1 MPIGDL
7 RVILLSDIQRV
18 FVTRAEYETLAA
30 QARAAAKTSDP
41 TRPAAVLSADYV
53 ANVEENRARIMGT
66 LVVTAP
72 DDQLSA
78 IELDLSGVALRSA
91 TLDGQPASLG
101 RNPAGAAVLFVR
113 GAGRHTLKVEILA
126 AVETAAAERTLSF
139 QIPTPPATRLR
150 LSVPGHVELKSGG
163 TVIRRRTDE
172 DAQTTEFDLLPRRGT
187 NNLVL
192 SLNNRQ
198 LQNERVV
205 VAHGVLI
212 DEITSAYERL
222 HVTASLSVLHGATDR
237 FRFALPEG
245 FEVTG
250 ASAPEVARWEVAT
263 EEVAGADPRR
273 VLTVFLREPTTDT
286 IALNISAA
294 RSPVPLDEWQMP
306 KLSALD
312 VAGEAMVLGLL
323 VESRL
328 KPADIRPENL
338 ISIDVDVLAHAL
350 PASVEQ
356 DRAGAPPV
364 RAMAAFYAPR
374 AGYELRARF
383 DAPQSE
389 LRARRMSCSL
399 CPKNS
404 SKRTAGSPS
413 SMRMTG
419 WLSSISPRRAVG
431 K

>member
-1 MPIGDL
+1 MNNCLHRLRQIALCWFFVALPQACFAQPQAAIPAPPAPAEPVPQREIFVPIGDL

-18 FVTRAEYETLAA
+18 FVTRAEYDTLAA

-41 TRPAAVLSADYV
+41 TRPAAVLSADYI
-53 ANVEENRARIMGT
+53 ANVEENRARILGT

-113 GAGRHTLKVEILA
+113 GAGRHTLNLEILA

-163 TVIRRRTDE
+163 TVILRRTDE
-172 DAQTTEFDLLPRRGT
+172 DAQTTEFDLLPRRGA

-250 ASAPEVARWEVAT
+250 ASAPRWP
-263 EEVAGADPRR
+263 AGKSRPRKWR
-273 VLTVFLREPTTDT
+273 APT
-286 IALNISAA
+286 
-294 RSPVPLDEWQMP
+294 R
-306 KLSALD
+306 
-312 VAGEAMVLGLL
+312 
-323 VESRL
+323 
-328 KPADIRPENL
+328 
-338 ISIDVDVLAHAL
+338 
-350 PASVEQ
+350 
-356 DRAGAPPV
+356 GA
-364 RAMAAFYAPR
+364 
-374 AGYELRARF
+374 
-383 DAPQSE
+383 
-389 LRARRMSCSL
+389 C
-399 CPKNS
+399 
-404 SKRTAGSPS
+404 
-413 SMRMTG
+413 
-419 WLSSISPRRAVG
+419 
-431 K
+431 